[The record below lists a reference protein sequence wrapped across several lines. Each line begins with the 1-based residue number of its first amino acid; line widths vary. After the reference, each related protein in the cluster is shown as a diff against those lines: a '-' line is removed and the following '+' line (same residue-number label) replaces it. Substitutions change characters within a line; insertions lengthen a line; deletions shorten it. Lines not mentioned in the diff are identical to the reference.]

1 MKRSGILIALL
12 LASTAAQAALREQ
25 TVQYSSGGTP
35 LKGYLVWDDA
45 IDGKRPGVLVVHEFW
60 GLNDYA
66 RSRARQLA
74 QLGYTALA
82 LDMYGDGKATTH
94 PTEAQ
99 GFMKS
104 VMSRADVMKKRFVAA
119 EAVLQQEDTVDPDQI
134 AAIGYCFGGYVVLQ
148 MAREGVPLKAVA
160 SFHGLLNTE
169 TPAQPNVVTA
179 KVAAFNGEDDPMVSA
194 QAVESFKQEMQNA
207 GVTYQFV
214 NYPGAKHGFTNPE
227 ADAIAQQFSLPV
239 AYNAD
244 ADKDS
249 WQKLQQ
255 LLAVAFGR

>member
-1 MKRSGILIALL
+1 MKRSGTLIALL
-12 LASTAAQAALREQ
+12 VAGTTAHAALREQ

-45 IDGKRPGVLVVHEFW
+45 VEGKRPGVLVVHEFW

-82 LDMYGDGKATTH
+82 LDMYGDGKAATH
-94 PTEAQ
+94 PAEAQ
-99 GFMKS
+99 GFMKD

-160 SFHGLLNTE
+160 SFHGLLSTE
-169 TPAQPNVVTA
+169 QPAQPNVVKA
-179 KVAAFNGEDDPMVSA
+179 KVAAFNGADDAMVSA
-194 QAVESFKQEMQNA
+194 QAAEAFKQEMQNA
-207 GVTYQFV
+207 GVTYQFID
-214 NYPGAKHGFTNPE
+214 YPGAKHGFTNPE
-227 ADAIAQQFSLPV
+227 ADAIAEQYHLPV
-239 AYNAD
+239 AYNAE

-255 LLAVAFGR
+255 LLSVSFGR